1 MWILTVLPEWVTH
14 AIFAIGVLGTIAGF
28 VLGFVPFVRAYKF
41 AIQVISLLILTL
53 GVYLEGGLADSKEWE
68 LRVKEME
75 AKVAKAEA
83 QSANKNVEIQEKIV
97 EKTKVIREKGRD
109 IIKYVDKWNTKE
121 IIKEAEDEIKSFG
134 SSVKD
139 YYLYASTKYNVRR
152 EEVIKYIENCP
163 VPKEFI
169 DLHNQAAELNKAAEA
184 KK

>member
-28 VLGFVPFVRAYKF
+28 ILGFVPFVRAYKF

-75 AKVAKAEA
+75 AKVAQAEA

-121 IIKEAEDEIKSFG
+121 IIKEVEGPERI
-134 SSVKD
+134 
-139 YYLYASTKYNVRR
+139 RR